1 MLMIIGKAK
10 VLKKTEMLELL
21 INVKQL
27 KNALIKKEDAFVM
40 AVFGMVSQNVLIAK
54 KVLIL
59 LSHYLNS
66 LSKAN
71 GAVNLK
77 LLIVM
82 MLNSV
87 FLTTKLIHYCS
98 QDLINNVSVNLVS
111 QFKLSMQ
118 LKKVKLLLALK
129 ISLYSLVKNLM
140 NKENYQLLKL
150 C

>member
-10 VLKKTEMLELL
+10 GIKNKEMLELL
-21 INVKQL
+21 TNVKKL
-27 KNALIKKEDAFVM
+27 KNVQIKKEDASVM
-40 AVFGMVSQNVLIAK
+40 VVFGMVSQNVLTAT

-59 LSHYLNS
+59 SSHYLNFQ
-66 LSKAN
+66 SKAN

-82 MLNSV
+82 MFNSV
-87 FLTTKLIHYCS
+87 FLTIKLIHNCF

-140 NKENYQLLKL
+140 NKVNYQLLKL